1 MQMFLDYLKWIR
13 SPGSVP
19 LSILPSPPLHHPL
32 ILCFIF
38 CPTALS
44 TTSLTT
50 IFLPDLKRKH
60 FFLRASLVAEWFKK
74 KKKKNLPVS
83 SGDAGSMSL
92 SEQSPRGRHGSPP
105 QYSCLGNPMDREPGG
120 LQSMGLQRVRHDLAI
135 KQYFFSLRMYPFHRV
150 TVEKGSKHFFLPCR
164 LSHAMKSARLWGA

>member
-1 MQMFLDYLKWIR
+1 MATQSLDNFRSTSFKMSKILMYWNLTWPEDVWLRKGLEMEMFLDYLKWIR

-74 KKKKNLPVS
+74 KKKKICLWAQEMQAQCLCRNNPLVEGMAAHPSILAWEIPWTENLV
-83 SGDAGSMSL
+83 GY
-92 SEQSPRGRHGSPP
+92 SP
-105 QYSCLGNPMDREPGG
+105 
-120 LQSMGLQRVRHDLAI
+120 
-135 KQYFFSLRMYPFHRV
+135 
-150 TVEKGSKHFFLPCR
+150 
-164 LSHAMKSARLWGA
+164 WGCKESDTT

>member
-1 MQMFLDYLKWIR
+1 MFLDYLKWIR

-60 FFLRASLVAEWFKK
+60 FFLRATLVAEWFKK
-74 KKKKNLPVS
+74 KKKKKS
-83 SGDAGSMSL
+83 AC
-92 SEQSPRGRHGSPP
+92 E
-105 QYSCLGNPMDREPGG
+105 
-120 LQSMGLQRVRHDLAI
+120 
-135 KQYFFSLRMYPFHRV
+135 LRR
-150 TVEKGSKHFFLPCR
+150 CR
-164 LSHAMKSARLWGA
+164 LNVFVGTIPSRKAWQPTPVFLLGKSHGQRTWWAIVHGVAKSQT

>member
-1 MQMFLDYLKWIR
+1 MATQSLDNFRSTSFKMSKILMYWNLTWPEDVWLRKGLEMEMFLDYLKWIR

-74 KKKKNLPVS
+74 KKNLPVS
-83 SGDAGSMSL
+83 AGDAGSMSL

-120 LQSMGLQRVRHDLAI
+120 L
-135 KQYFFSLRMYPFHRV
+135 
-150 TVEKGSKHFFLPCR
+150 
-164 LSHAMKSARLWGA
+164 